1 MAAKPFEKSQ
11 GCLGKL
17 SRIYGGPFALGC
29 LAPQSWSRR
38 VWMSFV
44 PLQCWLAGERNV
56 DHQSRPLLIGL
67 GGTPPWKTGAAVTG
81 DEKTHL
87 AISF

>member
-1 MAAKPFEKSQ
+1 
-11 GCLGKL
+11 
-17 SRIYGGPFALGC
+17 
-29 LAPQSWSRR
+29 
-38 VWMSFV
+38 MSFV
-44 PLQCWLAGERNV
+44 TLQCWLAGERNV